1 LHRGGIVR
9 QLFRQKLQGNAAAQ
23 LQIFRCGTQKFNPSG
38 IDDGE
43 VGFSVRFDLLQ
54 WIRSIGGF

>member
-1 LHRGGIVR
+1 VR
-9 QLFRQKLQGNAAAQ
+9 REKRAGPQRDEKP
-23 LQIFRCGTQKFNPSG
+23 CGTQKFNPSA